1 MKSWLKLV
9 LGVLFLFTLH
19 RVIFTIIFLPIG
31 GNISLDNYL
40 NAMLYGLR
48 FDVSLLAYSTVI
60 PLLFT
65 LVGKLFFSA
74 ETLLRIHRPLF
85 FVYSCIFLISITLLL
100 FIDIGFY
107 IEFNTRINYLV
118 IEYLQNIDTI
128 LETII
133 QVFPYNIL
141 FIMMMVITIMI
152 PFLLL
157 KYFTIYRGAFN
168 HSFSIKQVLFI
179 LVISIIAIRGG
190 LQNEPLNWGD
200 ASISKHSFINHTGMN
215 PIWNIGYSYFNSDP
229 VRENKKF
236 QQIKI
241 ELPNATDLIR
251 SKIIGNSSDFI
262 HNDYPLLRQS
272 IQDDKTPL
280 PNVVLIILES
290 FKSSYIGVM
299 GNKKK
304 LTPHFD
310 SLKEDGVLFTRMFS
324 SGTRTNRALSSIL
337 LSFPALPRFKSILND
352 HQVHQPFSSL
362 ASLLKS
368 IGYVTQFLYAG
379 DTEYDNIHT
388 FFSQQGFDKVIGKE
402 IYPDN
407 AFFTKYG
414 VADDSV
420 YETAKGIINEVT
432 QPLFLTLLTVS
443 NHQPFLFPENDDVF
457 HIHNNDDLS
466 EKEKAF
472 QYSDWALGEFFSWYK
487 KRDDY
492 KNTIFIITGDHGF
505 FEENSN
511 KDLSINLDLY
521 HIPCL
526 IIASDLIPSVN
537 NKIASHLDI
546 IPTILPLIGG
556 KFIHHSWGKNL
567 IHDYDS
573 EKFAVISPSG
583 INHLSGIITATHFL
597 IYDFQSTNTLYKFPD
612 IKLSLNM
619 VPDSQ
624 NKIKQLELEALIGSF
639 LKLSAHSLNSFKS
652 GIPQLP

>member
-1 MKSWLKLV
+1 M
-9 LGVLFLFTLH
+9 
-19 RVIFTIIFLPIG
+19 
-31 GNISLDNYL
+31 
-40 NAMLYGLR
+40 
-48 FDVSLLAYSTVI
+48 
-60 PLLFT
+60 
-65 LVGKLFFSA
+65 
-74 ETLLRIHRPLF
+74 
-85 FVYSCIFLISITLLL
+85 
-100 FIDIGFY
+100 
-107 IEFNTRINYLV
+107 EFNTRINYLAL
-118 IEYLQNIDTI
+118 EYLQNVDTI
-128 LETII
+128 IETIF

-141 FIMMMVITIMI
+141 FIFMMFIVLTI
-152 PFLLL
+152 PFILF
-157 KYFTIYRGAFN
+157 KYFTIHRGAFN

-236 QQIKI
+236 QEIDI

-251 SKIIGNSSDFI
+251 NKIIGNSFDKF
-262 HNDYPLLRQS
+262 HYDYPLLRHS
-272 IQDDKTPL
+272 VQDEKNPQ

-290 FKSSYIGVM
+290 FKSSYLGVM
-299 GNKKK
+299 GNKKN
-304 LTPHFD
+304 LTPKFD
-310 SLKEDGVLFTRMFS
+310 SLSKEGVLFTRMFS

-352 HQVHQPFSSL
+352 HQVHQSFSSL

-368 IGYVTQFLYAG
+368 NGYETQFLYAG
-379 DTEYDNIHT
+379 DTEYDNIQS
-388 FFSQQGFDKVIGKE
+388 FFSQQGFNKVKGKE

-414 VADDSV
+414 VADETV
-420 YETAKGIINEVT
+420 YEAAKGIINEAT

-443 NHQPFLFPENDDVF
+443 NHQPFLFPENEDVF
-457 HIHNNDDLS
+457 HIHNNSDLS
-466 EKEKAF
+466 EKEKTF
-472 QYSDWALGEFFSWYK
+472 QYSDWALGEFFSWFK
-487 KRDDY
+487 NRDDF
-492 KNTIFIITGDHGF
+492 KNTLFIITGDHGF
-505 FEENSN
+505 FEDNSN
-511 KDLSINLDLY
+511 KDLFIDLDLY

-567 IHDYDS
+567 LQDYNT
-573 EKFAVISPSG
+573 EYFAVISPSG
-583 INHLSGIITATHFL
+583 INHLSGIITDTHFL

-612 IKLSLNM
+612 IKLSLDM